1 MNITKLNLTNRISK
15 KMNIHK
21 DDGLFS
27 ELGFYYIG
35 PIDGHNLDHLLPILR
50 NIKDII
56 AYKNVKISKF
66 GTFKEMTTVER
77 VGRNPRTMQTHII
90 PSKKKIIFNASKNVR
105 EELN

>member
-15 KMNIHK
+15 MMNIHK
-21 DDGLFS
+21 DDAAS
-27 ELGFYYIG
+27 I
-35 PIDGHNLDHLLPILR
+35 IDTILR
-50 NIKDII
+50 NIKDIV

-66 GTFKEMTTVER
+66 GTFKEMTTLER